1 MQNIGAVILAAGGS
15 SRFGQPKQLLPF
27 RGKTLVRTIID
38 AACEAGCSP
47 VVVVIGSNGETIHPE
62 VAHANVLEARN
73 TNWRSGI
80 GSSMRSGV
88 QALISHAPDVEAI
101 LLLVC
106 DQPAVNVP
114 FIERLIATHETT
126 KKDVIASSYAET
138 VGVPA
143 LFNRSFFEELLS
155 LDDETGAKSV
165 IPVRSVPSPTVF
177 LLSEFAA
184 GAFGA
189 ILNVAM
195 AVVFVYAYTRARQSF
210 FLILCLGALAFA
222 VQNAYGAT
230 LVLAGLMHAQIFP
243 PFVMRILT
251 SMYVAITPVEFVSA
265 ESSAFT
271 DRSSDAGVSACPAG
285 LIV

>member
-1 MQNIGAVILAAGGS
+1 
-15 SRFGQPKQLLPF
+15 
-27 RGKTLVRTIID
+27 
-38 AACEAGCSP
+38 
-47 VVVVIGSNGETIHPE
+47 
-62 VAHANVLEARN
+62 
-73 TNWRSGI
+73 
-80 GSSMRSGV
+80 MRSGV

-184 GAFGA
+184 QLLT
-189 ILNVAM
+189 ILRVG
-195 AVVFVYAYTRARQSF
+195 QSHQS
-210 FLILCLGALAFA
+210 LPL
-222 VQNAYGAT
+222 
-230 LVLAGLMHAQIFP
+230 
-243 PFVMRILT
+243 
-251 SMYVAITPVEFVSA
+251 
-265 ESSAFT
+265 
-271 DRSSDAGVSACPAG
+271 
-285 LIV
+285 

>member
-184 GAFGA
+184 QLLT
-189 ILNVAM
+189 ILRVG
-195 AVVFVYAYTRARQSF
+195 QSHQS
-210 FLILCLGALAFA
+210 LPL
-222 VQNAYGAT
+222 
-230 LVLAGLMHAQIFP
+230 
-243 PFVMRILT
+243 
-251 SMYVAITPVEFVSA
+251 
-265 ESSAFT
+265 
-271 DRSSDAGVSACPAG
+271 
-285 LIV
+285 